1 MQKRK
6 LKDNRNLIL
15 WNSKYYVVNDLT
27 YELLEMFDKKYSLDD
42 ISKKTGYRKSNI
54 KIMYK
59 TIEENILAKDYYE
72 DNLEL
77 TSPIKIHW
85 KIINKCNL
93 KCKHCYLGNLDGFEL
108 KYDKVMEITD
118 IIIKSNVME
127 VTLSGGECLLY
138 NGIENVI
145 LKLIKNDI
153 KVNIFTNAL
162 LLEETLEKIDKH
174 IEDKSKLLFYIS
186 VDGLKKNHEKIRGD
200 NTFDKIINNIRL
212 AINNGYT
219 VITNTVVNKINYEDI
234 IEMVF
239 LLKTIGVKDVQLS
252 NLIVQGRATNDLGID
267 LKMQMNLK
275 SKLFKLYEK
284 NPDFGYIYYSE
295 IPDKDN
301 IKKVYLLSNEESKY
315 IGNDNWKCTAGVAR
329 ATIDSNGNV
338 YCCPFIAESYLGNL
352 NVQKLDDIWNNV
364 NRYNFLKMLS
374 EANSDRVCLAMKK
387 GKKGNKND

>member
-6 LKDNRNLIL
+6 LKDNKNLIL
-15 WNSKYYVVNDLT
+15 WNNKYYVVNDLT
-27 YELLEMFDKKYSLDD
+27 YELLDMFDKNYSLDD
-42 ISKKTGYRKSNI
+42 ISKKVGYRKNDI

-59 TIEENILAKDYYE
+59 NIEKSILAKNYYE

-85 KIINKCNL
+85 KITNKCNL
-93 KCKHCYLGNLDGFEL
+93 KCKHCYLGNLDDFEL

-127 VTLSGGECLLY
+127 VTLSGGECLIY

-162 LLEETLEKIDKH
+162 LLKETLGKIDKH

-186 VDGLKKNHEKIRGD
+186 VDGLKENHEKIRGN
-200 NTFDKIINNIRL
+200 NTFDKTINNIRL
-212 AINNGYT
+212 AINSGYT

-267 LKMQMNLK
+267 LKMQMDLK
-275 SKLFKLYEK
+275 YKLSKMYEE
-284 NPDFGYIYYSE
+284 NPNFGYIYYSE
-295 IPDKDN
+295 VPDKNN
-301 IKKVYLLSNEESKY
+301 IKKVYLLSSEKSKY
-315 IGNDNWKCTAGVAR
+315 IGNDNWKCTAGIAR

-338 YCCPFIAESYLGNL
+338 YCCPFIVESYLGNL
-352 NVQKLDDIWNNV
+352 NTQKLDTIWNNV

-387 GKKGNKND
+387 GKKGN